1 MELQFIFTDIDN
13 DNTNLQLN
21 IEKMSTGDICSTFNY
36 ELCNSLEFTADIDK
50 IVNEI
55 LSTIK
60 GKGPKKLRTWIYY
73 DPCNESKKEI
83 YENFVNQI
91 KNLLLTDSMKNLSI
105 S

>member
-13 DNTNLQLN
+13 DKTNLQLN
-21 IEKMSTGDICSTFNY
+21 IEKMSTGDICSMFNY
-36 ELCNSLEFTADIDK
+36 ELCNLSEFTADINK

-55 LSTIK
+55 MSIIK
-60 GKGPKKLRTWIYY
+60 ENSKNLRTWIYY
-73 DPCNESKKEI
+73 DSCNESKKEV
-83 YENFVNQI
+83 YENFVDQV

>member
-13 DNTNLQLN
+13 DKTNLQLN
-21 IEKMSTGDICSTFNY
+21 IEKMSTGDIYSTFNY
-36 ELCNSLEFTADIDK
+36 ELCNSSGFTADINK

-55 LSTIK
+55 MSIIK
-60 GKGPKKLRTWIYY
+60 ENSKNLRTWIYY

-83 YENFVNQI
+83 YENFVDQI